1 MENLLHSQAPNAI
14 DPQRSLTLS
23 KAPQDLDTLRR
34 QIVERHGELSPRLRQ
49 VAAYVMDNPSD
60 VGLQT
65 LAVIA
70 RRCGVQPSTIVRFA
84 KAFGYDGASPM
95 QKLFRE
101 ELINSVPSP
110 SYAQRVHQFQE
121 RADNGEDW
129 RPRQLLHEFAHNNV
143 LALQQM
149 VESVPA
155 EDLDRAVDLLE
166 AADTIYLVGLRR
178 SFPVVAYMAYALRHV
193 DKPTHLVDGLAGMLF
208 EQSTMIGRGDLLIA
222 VSFKPYA
229 QETAEIVARAR
240 EAGARIIAISDSLL
254 SPMARDADVCFEI
267 RDAEVMKFRSLT
279 ASFCLA
285 QTLVISLAQRV
296 EANSNSK

>member
-1 MENLLHSQAPNAI
+1 MTQAP
-14 DPQRSLTLS
+14 R
-23 KAPQDLDTLRR
+23 DLETLRS
-34 QIVERHGELSPRLRQ
+34 QIVARHDELSPRLRQ
-49 VAAYVMDNPSD
+49 VAAYVLENPSE

-95 QKLFRE
+95 QALFRE

-110 SYAQRVHQFQE
+110 SYTKRVHQFQE
-121 RADNGEDW
+121 RAGTEGPW
-129 RPRQLLHEFAHNNV
+129 QPAQLLQEFSRSNTM
-143 LALQQM
+143 ALDQL
-149 VESVPA
+149 VETVPP
-155 EDLDRAVDLLE
+155 DLLE
-166 AADTIYLVGLRR
+166 KAVDALETCESIYLVGLRR

-193 DKPTHLVDGLAGMLF
+193 DKPTHLIDGLAGMIL
-208 EQSTMIGRGDLLIA
+208 EQSSMITERDLLVA

-229 QETAEIVARAR
+229 PETSDIVGRAR
-240 EAGARIIAISDSLL
+240 ERGATIISISDSLL
-254 SPMARDADVCFEI
+254 SPAARESDISFEV

-285 QTLVISLAQRV
+285 QTLVISLAQRLDTPG
-296 EANSNSK
+296 AG

>member
-1 MENLLHSQAPNAI
+1 LSHAPENLEV
-14 DPQRSLTLS
+14 
-23 KAPQDLDTLRR
+23 LRG
-34 QIVERHGELSPRLRQ
+34 QIVARHEQLSPRLRQ
-49 VAAYVMDNPSD
+49 VAAFVMEHPSD
-60 VGLQT
+60 MGLQT

-84 KAFGYDGASPM
+84 KAFGYQGASSM

-110 SYAQRVHQFQE
+110 SYATRIHQFQE
-121 RADNGEDW
+121 RAGSGEEW
-129 RPRQLLHEFAHNNV
+129 QPHQLLREFTHSNV
-143 LALQQM
+143 LALEQL
-149 VESVPA
+149 VDSVRPDA
-155 EDLDRAVDLLE
+155 LERAVDLLE
-166 AADTIYLVGLRR
+166 SCRSIYLVGLRR

-193 DKPTHLVDGLAGMLF
+193 DKPTHLVDGLAGMLV
-208 EQSTMIGRGDLLIA
+208 EQSTMIAPEDLLIA

-229 QETAEIVARAR
+229 PETADIVARVR
-240 EAGARIIAISDSLL
+240 EVGARIITISDSLL
-254 SPMARDADVCFEI
+254 SPIARDADICFEV

-296 EANSNSK
+296 ELKAHNN